1 MFQKL
6 YIGFFFISRFKCKR
20 CVNNIQVR
28 GPPEGSDTN
37 SDLSQW
43 HHSADKKGLVDVVLK
58 GAWDET
64 ISFTFHHKSHE
75 EQRQTVWSTVF
86 INLETWKKCVEPSTV
101 WMKSIMNKRKECVLY
116 KSDNVG
122 AQWKAMEY
130 DWSHWWIFNEDHST
144 CIIHA
149 LKSEMVTQ
157 FYAAFENRED
167 LLIVLGIRKK

>member
-1 MFQKL
+1 MSTIF
-6 YIGFFFISRFKCKR
+6 RFEAPQRAVIPTPTCLSGTTRPIKKDWWTWFW
-20 CVNNIQVR
+20 R
-28 GPPEGSDTN
+28 GRGTKPSLSHSITSHTKNRGRLSD
-37 SDLSQW
+37 Q
-43 HHSADKKGLVDVVLK
+43 HSLL
-58 GAWDET
+58 
-64 ISFTFHHKSHE
+64 
-75 EQRQTVWSTVF
+75 F

-122 AQWKAMEY
+122 AQWKGMEY